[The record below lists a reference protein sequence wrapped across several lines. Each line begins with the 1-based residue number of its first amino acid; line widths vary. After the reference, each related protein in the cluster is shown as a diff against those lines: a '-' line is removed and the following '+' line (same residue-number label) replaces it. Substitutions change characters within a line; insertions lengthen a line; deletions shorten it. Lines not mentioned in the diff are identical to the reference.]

1 MDQQGSAP
9 AGALAQVI
17 KQTKRKK
24 KRQKLKLSA
33 KQKLIV
39 NQLF

>member
-1 MDQQGSAP
+1 MDPLSNESG
-9 AGALAQVI
+9 GALAQVI

-39 NQLF
+39 G

>member
-1 MDQQGSAP
+1 MDPSLETQP
-9 AGALAQVI
+9 ATGALAQVI

-39 NQLF
+39 K